1 MDNVS
6 GSTHDSQRPF
16 KFGDGEFVYS
26 FKNATIS
33 VIIGK
38 TKCRID
44 TEVVKS
50 RHSTTTEQVVFKE
63 SGYHTQFKCACCST
77 PTQQMFIYIMAR
89 TSYFSMK

>member
-1 MDNVS
+1 VDNVS
-6 GSTHDSQRPF
+6 GSTHDRRRPF

-50 RHSTTTEQVVFKE
+50 RHSTTTEQDYSFGFYEK
-63 SGYHTQFKCACCST
+63 Y
-77 PTQQMFIYIMAR
+77 FIPCQKKY
-89 TSYFSMK
+89 